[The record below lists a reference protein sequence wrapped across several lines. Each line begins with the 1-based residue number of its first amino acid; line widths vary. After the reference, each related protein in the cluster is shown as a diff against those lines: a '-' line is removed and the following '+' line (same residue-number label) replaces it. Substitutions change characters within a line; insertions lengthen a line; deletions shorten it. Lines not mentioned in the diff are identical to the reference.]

1 MSCNGEEGQFQ
12 NIKER
17 REKHMLRYAL
27 VVSSLIGAIL
37 LAVPQVMS
45 QSIIA
50 DGIRLCPGDFALCA
64 ASICTPTGGTIEV
77 KCEAGTRGCPHGTR
91 SFPEVKCI
99 CPIFPGPSIGDITG
113 GNIAE
118 PLGPGH
124 CFEPPDMVNGMPVR
138 RHEGIWSLYSPM
150 RHIPQQI
157 NNWSL
162 LPRKTA
168 APFNSCPASAMNT
181 FANCFSFACVRA
193 GKINGVEVANC
204 FCPIAESLTGEG
216 VPLGTPFGTQAGQ
229 GKEDICFRD

>member
-1 MSCNGEEGQFQ
+1 
-12 NIKER
+12 
-17 REKHMLRYAL
+17 MLRYAL
-27 VVSSLIGAIL
+27 VVASLIGAIL

-45 QSIIA
+45 QGSL

-64 ASICTPTGGTIEV
+64 ASICMPTGGKIKVTTATGTASFD
-77 KCEAGTRGCPHGTR
+77 EA
-91 SFPEVKCI
+91 KCI
-99 CPIFPGPSIGDITG
+99 CPILPGPSIGVVKG

-138 RHEGIWSLYSPM
+138 RHEGIWSLYSPK
-150 RHIPQQI
+150 RHIPQEI

-168 APFNSCPASAMNT
+168 APINTCPDSKMTTKNT
-181 FANCFSFACVRA
+181 FANCFSFACERA

-204 FCPIAESLTGEG
+204 FCPIGESLTGTVVE
-216 VPLGTPFGTQAGQ
+216 PGTQFTTQAGQ
-229 GKEDICFRD
+229 DNQNVDICLELPVGGPFPPDTN

>member
-1 MSCNGEEGQFQ
+1 
-12 NIKER
+12 
-17 REKHMLRYAL
+17 MLRYAL
-27 VVSSLIGAIL
+27 VLSSLIGAIL

-45 QSIIA
+45 QGTVE
-50 DGIRLCPGDFALCA
+50 GIRLCPGDFALCA
-64 ASICTPTGGTIEV
+64 ASICTPTGGMIEV
-77 KCEAGTRGCPHGTR
+77 KCEAGEPGCGPDGTA
-91 SFPEVKCI
+91 SFPEAKCI

-113 GNIAE
+113 GNIAQ

-138 RHEGIWSLYSPM
+138 RHEGIWSLYSP
-150 RHIPQQI
+150 RAHIPQQI

-168 APFNSCPASAMNT
+168 APINTCPGDTTNT
-181 FANCFSFACVRA
+181 FANCFSFACERA

-216 VPLGTPFGTQAGQ
+216 VPLGTQFTTQAGQ
-229 GKEDICFRD
+229 GNEDICTQLPVGGPFPADTN

>member
-1 MSCNGEEGQFQ
+1 
-12 NIKER
+12 
-17 REKHMLRYAL
+17 MLRYAL
-27 VVSSLIGAIL
+27 VVASLIGAIL
-37 LAVPQVMS
+37 LAVPQVMAQGS
-45 QSIIA
+45 S
-50 DGIRLCPGDFALCA
+50 DGFRLCPGDFALCA

-77 KCEAGTRGCPHGTR
+77 TCEAGTSGCPNGTA
-91 SFPEVKCI
+91 SFPEAKCI
-99 CPIFPGPSIGDITG
+99 CPIFRGPSIGDITG

-124 CFEPPDMVNGMPVR
+124 CFEPPDMVNGVPVDD
-138 RHEGIWSLYSPM
+138 GVWSLYSP
-150 RHIPQQI
+150 RGHIPQQI

-168 APFNSCPASAMNT
+168 APINNCPASPIKMNT
-181 FANCFSFACVRA
+181 FAQCFSFACERA

-229 GKEDICFRD
+229 GKEDICSQLPVGGPFPSDTSDTN